1 MTQKI
6 DPGPWEPY
14 ADEAAHYS
22 YVRCLELGRIY
33 EAVRVTHEKDGGQ
46 AEFLHQVF
54 FIAEYSEP
62 ELVEI
67 LRGFGYESLDA
78 YVSELNQSGFVI
90 GPDGKIDRRKSPAWY
105 IDYMHLASLMA
116 EHFEGR
122 RMPAKTADRLAR
134 SIVGERPYT
143 VEPIQTRQVFAGQLV
158 SVPLSEGE
166 MEMPLKRLCPPPE
179 PVCRTACF
187 YAWHDLDHLCSAL
200 LSGFF
205 HRPVTAQAIVGAS
218 VENWELGLS
227 APISKEEQHA
237 LLNALQASDFDW
249 DANDCGEYPVWGLSQ
264 GLSEKLIAR
273 MIPGPLEET
282 TCSERGVWLICG
294 KAEPECSAGNA
305 GSTFLEQDELL
316 GKRLL
321 DGGGEQ

>member
-6 DPGPWEPY
+6 IPGPWEAY
-14 ADEAAHYS
+14 ADEASHYS
-22 YVRCLELGRIY
+22 HVRCLEPDSIY

-54 FIAEYSEP
+54 FMAEYNEP

-67 LRGFGYESLDA
+67 LRGLGYENLDA
-78 YVSELNQSGFVI
+78 CVSDQNQGGFVI
-90 GPDGKIDRRKSPAWY
+90 GSDGKIDRRKSPAWQ
-105 IDYMHLASLMA
+105 IDYMYLASLMA

-122 RMPAKTADRLAR
+122 RMPAETADRLAR
-134 SIVGERPYT
+134 SIVGEHPDI

-179 PVCRTACF
+179 PVCRTARF
-187 YAWHDLDHLCSAL
+187 YAWSDLDHLCSAL
-200 LSGFF
+200 LSGFL
-205 HRPVTAQAIVGAS
+205 HRPVTAQAIEDAS
-218 VENWELGLS
+218 LGNWELGLS
-227 APISKEEQHA
+227 APISKEEQHT
-237 LLNALQASDFDW
+237 LLNALQASDFEW

-273 MIPGPLEET
+273 MIPDPLEET

-294 KAEPECSAGNA
+294 KAEPECSSAH
-305 GSTFLEQDELL
+305 DELPEK
-316 GKRLL
+316 GMP
-321 DGGGEQ
+321 DGGDEQCCWQN